1 MIGARS
7 RYLAFSVCRH
17 QSEKSW
23 GSRRC
28 FGVCG
33 KHVGGTWN
41 AAKPCRNSFVIRAIR
56 ALFSLSRSI
65 FGGSA
70 TGASHVGPAHRTKV
84 SYVKNRKDCDSKWR
98 VDLRLCNIQ
107 HFCARSFDTSAASGR
122 NYRIFQDDDQ
132 ANRNVSYMPKSV
144 E

>member
-1 MIGARS
+1 
-7 RYLAFSVCRH
+7 
-17 QSEKSW
+17 
-23 GSRRC
+23 
-28 FGVCG
+28 
-33 KHVGGTWN
+33 
-41 AAKPCRNSFVIRAIR
+41 VIRAIR

-84 SYVKNRKDCDSKWR
+84 SYVKNWKDCDSKWR

-107 HFCARSFDTSAASGR
+107 HFCARSFDTSAASRR